1 MLCII
6 VCTGALAAFLQ
17 ASGQKIVPAA
27 QAQVSLKLLIFFLG
41 WYPMGLGS
49 YPRTN
54 TSVTLNT
61 IKSERDDI
69 KALESKV

>member
-41 WYPMGLGS
+41 
-49 YPRTN
+49 
-54 TSVTLNT
+54 
-61 IKSERDDI
+61 
-69 KALESKV
+69 